1 MALSNYADRGEV
13 DGTLAEHRLAFGAD
27 HRAYTPS
34 DGEADE
40 VYGALAPES
49 HGDYGPL
56 GWVWKPNGGQ
66 GVPRLRYQPDPGY
79 EYKDPYDGM
88 LAVDRRAE
96 LEALMP
102 TYRPAAHPL
111 HGIRPGA

>member
-56 GWVWKPNGGQ
+56 GWVWKPNGGH
-66 GVPRLRYQPDPGY
+66 
-79 EYKDPYDGM
+79 
-88 LAVDRRAE
+88 DRRAE